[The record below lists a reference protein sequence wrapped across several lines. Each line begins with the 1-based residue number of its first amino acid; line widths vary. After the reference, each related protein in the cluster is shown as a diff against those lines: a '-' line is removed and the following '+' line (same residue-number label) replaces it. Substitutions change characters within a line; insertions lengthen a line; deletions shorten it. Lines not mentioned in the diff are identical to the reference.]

1 MRKAVVLAENHM
13 DKDDALLSRLRE
25 SHRNALQ
32 MAVGRRCRPQLE
44 KRRPLSAVAAS
55 RERGSAEC
63 QRKAEK
69 RRPLSAIPARTRE
82 GTQLDQME
90 VAIRQPRRTK
100 SSERPERPERT
111 KSSEPGRRSEL
122 SCTAVAMARPILGTM
137 TFGAE
142 GQVKPEEASVLLR
155 SFVGAA
161 AAKGPQGVMIDTARI
176 YQNATPDGD
185 TETTLGQIFQSSP
198 SIQKRC
204 HLATKATPQFTLSKK
219 SIIEQC
225 NVSLSKLG
233 VDCLDLFYLHGP
245 DVKTDM
251 NDTLDGI
258 EALHKEGKF
267 KEFGLSNYPAW
278 AVVDIWYRCKNRG
291 MVLPTVYQGAY
302 NVITRDMEREIV
314 PVARHFGLRLYM
326 YNPLAG
332 GLLSGR
338 YKTQE
343 DILTASSGRF
353 SSEFDKAFGT
363 SMKAGTDVY
372 RQRYAH
378 DVTFKGLG
386 VLLAACAQEPD
397 APCPTVVE
405 DTTKEVDGRK
415 VRLVVSESVEKAP
428 PKGPSLAE
436 VALRW
441 LIHHSYLTSCD
452 GIIIGASKNEHLVAN
467 LAAWQAGPL
476 PKHLLEAC
484 EEAWSLARPACES
497 YFRGYGKRPG
507 GIEQF
512 LALQVCTARASE
524 KAQFAA
530 CPEPEEPKGP
540 PKKERLTGRG
550 AAATGR
556 LPKVKAGGPNALPR
570 HMRKALGQLE
580 AAETAQGADV
590 SPSKCTPP
598 TRRDS
603 GDQRLGAELQRALNY
618 GRCEAARRIQRAYRK
633 HRCLRQASARERA
646 RKDRERASSQH
657 ADAGRSGEQPLS
669 RPAPPLARPKASGL
683 AGLPGRSLPNLGSA
697 TSLGAGQQAAHVA
710 PTEVQRTRLSQGVEQ
725 RGGRASATQASGRR
739 RAALKIQAAWARFRQ
754 RLGRSRALL
763 LQGLVRASLQLRQL
777 SEQMAAARRIQ
788 RCYRRH
794 WSKAHRSKSLKERA
808 SAATQL
814 QASWRGVLQ
823 RRVVQQ
829 KRQEQQLCTDSAT
842 KLQSLWRGHS
852 GRQKSRQ
859 EQASSATKLQSR
871 WRGHQQRRIKK
882 AAMGA
887 RAAGGEDVR
896 LTEGDP
902 GSQDVDVDKEPQ
914 EPDQEPTSPLG
925 EAGGPNQA
933 HMQKECDQ
941 ISNGSRETVAS
952 EGHWE
957 PKCDAWSCH
966 QCGLVNEVS
975 PDICVL
981 CERPRERRRGS
992 LEKLAGSARPR
1003 QR

>member
-1 MRKAVVLAENHM
+1 VE
-13 DKDDALLSRLRE
+13 LR
-25 SHRNALQ
+25 
-32 MAVGRRCRPQLE
+32 
-44 KRRPLSAVAAS
+44 
-55 RERGSAEC
+55 
-63 QRKAEK
+63 
-69 RRPLSAIPARTRE
+69 
-82 GTQLDQME
+82 
-90 VAIRQPRRTK
+90 
-100 SSERPERPERT
+100 
-111 KSSEPGRRSEL
+111 
-122 SCTAVAMARPILGTM
+122 
-137 TFGAE
+137 
-142 GQVKPEEASVLLR
+142 
-155 SFVGAA
+155 
-161 AAKGPQGVMIDTARI
+161 
-176 YQNATPDGD
+176 
-185 TETTLGQIFQSSP
+185 
-198 SIQKRC
+198 
-204 HLATKATPQFTLSKK
+204 
-219 SIIEQC
+219 
-225 NVSLSKLG
+225 
-233 VDCLDLFYLHGP
+233 
-245 DVKTDM
+245 
-251 NDTLDGI
+251 
-258 EALHKEGKF
+258 
-267 KEFGLSNYPAW
+267 
-278 AVVDIWYRCKNRG
+278 
-291 MVLPTVYQGAY
+291 
-302 NVITRDMEREIV
+302 
-314 PVARHFGLRLYM
+314 
-326 YNPLAG
+326 
-332 GLLSGR
+332 
-338 YKTQE
+338 
-343 DILTASSGRF
+343 
-353 SSEFDKAFGT
+353 
-363 SMKAGTDVY
+363 
-372 RQRYAH
+372 
-378 DVTFKGLG
+378 
-386 VLLAACAQEPD
+386 
-397 APCPTVVE
+397 
-405 DTTKEVDGRK
+405 
-415 VRLVVSESVEKAP
+415 P
-428 PKGPSLAE
+428 P
-436 VALRW
+436 
-441 LIHHSYLTSCD
+441 
-452 GIIIGASKNEHLVAN
+452 
-467 LAAWQAGPL
+467 
-476 PKHLLEAC
+476 
-484 EEAWSLARPACES
+484 
-497 YFRGYGKRPG
+497 
-507 GIEQF
+507 
-512 LALQVCTARASE
+512 
-524 KAQFAA
+524 
-530 CPEPEEPKGP
+530 
-540 PKKERLTGRG
+540 
-550 AAATGR
+550 
-556 LPKVKAGGPNALPR
+556 ALPR

-580 AAETAQGADV
+580 AAETAQGVHGATAKLAWGEAGQEGADV

-882 AAMGA
+882 ASDSRGPDIPEASSEQGKGETDQA
-887 RAAGGEDVR
+887 DVGTSEDVQLPIPREDDPGFQASDSRGPDIPEASSEQGKGETDQADVGTSEDVQLPIPREDDPGFQASDSRGPDIPEASSEQDQAGGEDVR